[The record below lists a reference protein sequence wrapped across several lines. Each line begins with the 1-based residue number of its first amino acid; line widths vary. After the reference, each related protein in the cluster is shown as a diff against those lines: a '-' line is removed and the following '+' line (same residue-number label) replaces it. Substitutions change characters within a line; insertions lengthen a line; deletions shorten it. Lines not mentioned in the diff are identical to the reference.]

1 MLAATARG
9 RGFSLVELAVVLAV
23 VGVLASLAVPSWLQ
37 HLQRARRADAVAAL
51 NQLHAAQERLR
62 AHSGAYSNDFNALQR
77 PALSAEGH
85 YTLAVELQSPE
96 AYRATAT
103 PRPGGP
109 QQPDSAC
116 SPLVMQVRLGFV
128 ETGPQRACWLR

>member
-1 MLAATARG
+1 MRPASAAG
-9 RGFSLVELAVVLAV
+9 RGFSLVELAVVLAA
-23 VGVLASLAVPSWLQ
+23 VGVLVSLAVPSWQQ

-51 NQLHAAQERLR
+51 TQLQAAQERLR
-62 AHSGAYSNDFNALQR
+62 THTGAYSNDFQALQR
-77 PALSAEGH
+77 PLHSAEGH
-85 YTLAVELQSPE
+85 YTLAVELQGPE

-103 PRPGGP
+103 PRAGGP

-128 ETGPQRACWLR
+128 ETGPQRGCWQR